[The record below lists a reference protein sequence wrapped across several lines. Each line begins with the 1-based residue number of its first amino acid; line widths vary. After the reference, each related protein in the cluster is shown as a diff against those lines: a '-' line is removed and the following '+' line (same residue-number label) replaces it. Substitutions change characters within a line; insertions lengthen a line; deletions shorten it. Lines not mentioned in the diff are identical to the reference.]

1 MKTSD
6 FDYHLPESSIA
17 QTPVEPRDASRLLAL
32 HRDSGQIVHRFF
44 HDVKLFLQPNDLL
57 ILNQT
62 RVIPARIFAK
72 KESSGKVELLLLRKR
87 DDLTWESLVGGKG
100 LRVGKSVF

>member
-17 QTPVEPRDASRLLAL
+17 QTPAEPRDSSRLLVL
-32 HRDSGQIVHRFF
+32 NRVSGKVEHKIFRDVINYL
-44 HDVKLFLQPNDLL
+44 KPNDLL

-72 KESSGKVELLLLRKR
+72 KRIRWQG
-87 DDLTWESLVGGKG
+87 
-100 LRVGKSVF
+100 